1 MAASLIAFIA
11 IVVIGAVLRAS
22 GFLTK
27 SHADKLAA
35 VVFSISLPA
44 TILVSLDRMAFAPR
58 TWTLPLAACLITLP
72 VLACAWLVAR
82 RLELPRPR
90 QGAFL
95 LATGCINSVYFAYPV
110 VSAIFGD
117 DGLARAILFDLG
129 QTLLTLTVLYG
140 LAVWHGPHTASP
152 HAVFRRVLT
161 APPLWA
167 LCGILSLKW
176 FHLELP
182 AWLHEGLVPIHLTTT
197 PLASLVLGLSI
208 SVNAVRRS
216 AGLALLG
223 VLVRMAGG
231 FVFGLSAVWV
241 LDLSGLERAVVIL
254 VAAMP
259 SAVTAVIFARDAE
272 LDEDLVAS
280 VVALSICVGIALLP
294 WLPFLA
300 ASLVRKTAG

>member
-1 MAASLIAFIA
+1 MSSSLVVFIV
-11 IVVIGAVLRAS
+11 IVLIGALLRAS
-22 GFLTK
+22 GLLTK
-27 SHADKLAA
+27 SHAERLAA

-44 TILVSLDRMAFAPR
+44 TIVVSLDRLTFVPG
-58 TWTLPLAACLITLP
+58 TWTLPMAACMITLP
-72 VLACAWLVAR
+72 VLACAWLLAR
-82 RLELPRPR
+82 RLDLPRGR

-110 VSAIFGD
+110 MAALFGD
-117 DGLARAILFDLG
+117 EGLARAILFDLG
-129 QTLLTLTVLYG
+129 QTLLTLTLLYA
-140 LAVWHGPHTASP
+140 LAVWHGPHSASL
-152 HAVFRRVLT
+152 HVVARRLLT

-182 AWLHEGLVPIHLTTT
+182 TWLHDGLMPIHLTTT

-208 SVNAVRRS
+208 SVDAVRRS
-216 AGLALLG
+216 AALAWLG
-223 VLVRMAGG
+223 VVVRMAGG
-231 FVFGLSAVWV
+231 FLFGLTAVWV
-241 LDLSGLERAVVIL
+241 LDLRGLERAVVML

-259 SAVTAVIFARDAE
+259 SAVTAVIFASDAE

-280 VVALSICVGIALLP
+280 VVALSISNGIALLP

-300 ASLVRKTAG
+300 AWLVGTTAG